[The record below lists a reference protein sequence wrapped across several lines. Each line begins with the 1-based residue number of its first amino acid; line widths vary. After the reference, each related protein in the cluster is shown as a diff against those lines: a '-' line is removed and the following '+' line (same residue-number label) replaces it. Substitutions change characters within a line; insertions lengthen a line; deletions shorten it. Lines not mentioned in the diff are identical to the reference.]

1 MGAALEMGEVI
12 EQGAWGCQE
21 WVPHWGQ
28 EEGSL
33 QRGEE
38 PSILGLPV
46 LPMVHP
52 KVTGQATR
60 LFTINGDGGG
70 QGVKIEMIY
79 CPKSRRSGWSPS
91 ATERVLFLMR
101 GQLSLLPESS
111 EWRLEWFLSIGP
123 VKWYKSLMIYNPQK
137 FIFPWE
143 KKKTLEPKL
152 HI

>member
-1 MGAALEMGEVI
+1 
-12 EQGAWGCQE
+12 
-21 WVPHWGQ
+21 
-28 EEGSL
+28 
-33 QRGEE
+33 
-38 PSILGLPV
+38 
-46 LPMVHP
+46 
-52 KVTGQATR
+52 
-60 LFTINGDGGG
+60 
-70 QGVKIEMIY
+70 
-79 CPKSRRSGWSPS
+79 
-91 ATERVLFLMR
+91 MR